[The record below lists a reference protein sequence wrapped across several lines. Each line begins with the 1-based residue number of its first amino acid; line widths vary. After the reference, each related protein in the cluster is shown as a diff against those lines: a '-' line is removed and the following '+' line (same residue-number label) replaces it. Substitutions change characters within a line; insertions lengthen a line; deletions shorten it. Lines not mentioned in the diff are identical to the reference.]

1 MKINKQLTLSQIL
14 GAVAKHKVKSM
25 FTFLLVTSLVVLL
38 FLSWPRYYGSEGRI
52 FVRVTNPAS
61 SDPGIADSDGS
72 VTHTRSVEQLIKSR
86 GVMESVVDEIGA
98 EPILANSFFQWLKPK
113 FNFFGTGWNQDSEGF
128 TADEYRNLINREL
141 AASKLENKL
150 SVNLTENSNVIS
162 VYCLAPSSQL
172 AQKVVDIA
180 MKKTQEKHREINQS
194 NDVQKLAE
202 ELRQDEVAL
211 TAAEKRLSDFR
222 IQNDILSVDRAEAR
236 LASTLQLLEQEVVG
250 AQAELDQATE
260 LQRSLSKDA
269 ESDEEVLASTELKL
283 EIVKATASMNASR
296 ARLDS
301 LKKQQ
306 DKSQLQ
312 LRELNDK
319 RRVGTNFQRK
329 LAAAQEAVVITTAR
343 INEAKSI
350 SSTEI
355 KDVVI
360 AQPANFLVKHV
371 SPRGS
376 IVLPSGLVLA
386 GMVATAT
393 ALYFERDL
401 LSGSLRDE
409 EVEQILEI
417 PVLVS
422 LPRVASQKN
431 MVG

>member
-1 MKINKQLTLSQIL
+1 MKINKQLTLSQVL

-52 FVRVTNPAS
+52 FVRVSNPS
-61 SDPGIADSDGS
+61 TLSDVGIADSDGS

-113 FNFFGTGWNQDSEGF
+113 FNFFGTKWNQDSDGF
-128 TADEYRNLINREL
+128 TANEYRNLINREQ
-141 AASKLENKL
+141 AASKLENQL
-150 SVNLTENSNVIS
+150 SVTLTENSNVIS

-180 MKKTQEKHREINQS
+180 MKKTQEKHREINRSAGVQ
-194 NDVQKLAE
+194 QKLAE
-202 ELRQDEVAL
+202 ELRQDEAAL
-211 TAAEKRLSDFR
+211 SAAEKRLSDFH
-222 IQNDILSVDRAEAR
+222 IQNEILSVDREEAR
-236 LASTLQLLEQEVVG
+236 LASTIQLLEREVVS

-260 LQRSLSKDA
+260 RQRSLRNDA
-269 ESDEEVLASTELKL
+269 ESNEETSTELKL

-306 DKSQLQ
+306 EQSQLK

-319 RRVGTNFQRK
+319 RRVASSFQRK
-329 LAAAQEAVVITTAR
+329 LADAQHAVEITTAR

-350 SSTEI
+350 SSTQI

>member
-1 MKINKQLTLSQIL
+1 
-14 GAVAKHKVKSM
+14 
-25 FTFLLVTSLVVLL
+25 
-38 FLSWPRYYGSEGRI
+38 
-52 FVRVTNPAS
+52 
-61 SDPGIADSDGS
+61 
-72 VTHTRSVEQLIKSR
+72 
-86 GVMESVVDEIGA
+86 
-98 EPILANSFFQWLKPK
+98 
-113 FNFFGTGWNQDSEGF
+113 
-128 TADEYRNLINREL
+128 
-141 AASKLENKL
+141 
-150 SVNLTENSNVIS
+150 
-162 VYCLAPSSQL
+162 
-172 AQKVVDIA
+172 
-180 MKKTQEKHREINQS
+180 
-194 NDVQKLAE
+194 
-202 ELRQDEVAL
+202 
-211 TAAEKRLSDFR
+211 
-222 IQNDILSVDRAEAR
+222 
-236 LASTLQLLEQEVVG
+236 
-250 AQAELDQATE
+250 
-260 LQRSLSKDA
+260 
-269 ESDEEVLASTELKL
+269 
-283 EIVKATASMNASR
+283 MNASR

-350 SSTEI
+350 SSREI